1 MKQRIP
7 YWKSISFKFS
17 LVIFSGTLAVVSF
30 ILVLSVNRQHQSAI
44 IYQDRKVERQES
56 FRIISDLEQQPLK
69 GLTIENTYFDE
80 MVSFINKP
88 TATFENNVIR
98 SQLDTYQ
105 ASAIWT
111 YNTKY
116 QLVSSTNMFDA
127 ANAKYNLGLDQ
138 ADLTKLF
145 STSYLAHFYRQTDAG
160 VLEIYGA
167 TVHGSDDP
175 EHKTPRQGYYFV
187 ARLLDSNFIKS
198 LEAKTKDRIV
208 IEPIKEDDKKKAEP
222 LASTGVITFQEV
234 LKDETGQGVARIEVS
249 YRSAAIAGLIQSL
262 QGVIIIVIAC
272 YIVITIGIYII
283 LQKII
288 ITPITDIYSSLV
300 SNQYDKL
307 TKLSSKDTELGRI
320 AALIKKADEQKDTL
334 ADLALETQKGR
345 DSLEMR
351 TKELESTNA
360 LMIDRE
366 LKMIELKRQNNEL
379 QSKAQ

>member
-116 QLVSSTNMFDA
+116 QLVSNTNMFDA

-175 EHKTPRQGYYFV
+175 EHKTPSQGYYFV
-187 ARLLDSNFIKS
+187 ARLLDSNFIKN

-208 IEPIKEDDKKKAEP
+208 IEPIKEDDKKK
-222 LASTGVITFQEV
+222 S
-234 LKDETGQGVARIEVS
+234 
-249 YRSAAIAGLIQSL
+249 
-262 QGVIIIVIAC
+262 
-272 YIVITIGIYII
+272 
-283 LQKII
+283 
-288 ITPITDIYSSLV
+288 
-300 SNQYDKL
+300 
-307 TKLSSKDTELGRI
+307 
-320 AALIKKADEQKDTL
+320 
-334 ADLALETQKGR
+334 
-345 DSLEMR
+345 
-351 TKELESTNA
+351 
-360 LMIDRE
+360 
-366 LKMIELKRQNNEL
+366 
-379 QSKAQ
+379 